1 MYLDIVNL
9 STTFTVKKSKIDILR
24 FYFVKKVKSDD
35 RAKKKHDKSNQ
46 NNVTWTNVGL

>member
-24 FYFVKKVKSDD
+24 FYFVKKSLKVTTERKKSTIN
-35 RAKKKHDKSNQ
+35 RIKIM
-46 NNVTWTNVGL
+46 